1 MSDGQGQLI
10 AWLGREIL
18 PHESDVRRWL
28 GHSQLQWSEVEDV
41 IQESYCR
48 LSALKNTAHITNPRA
63 YFFTVARNVVM
74 DHLRRARVVR
84 METVAEIDNLN
95 VPWDAPTPET
105 IAGARQDL
113 ERVSDLIAQLPDR
126 CRRIFVM
133 RKIEG
138 FSQREIAAALGV
150 SETTVENDVVRGL
163 RHILKAIAEG
173 QKASLPSPQNKNQ
186 PNRAKI
192 R

>member
-1 MSDGQGQLI
+1 MDNGQGQLI

-18 PHESDVRRWL
+18 PHEADVRTWL
-28 GHSQLQWSEVEDV
+28 GRSQLQWSEVEDV

-48 LSALKNTAHITNPRA
+48 LSALKNVAHITNPRA
-63 YFFTVARNVVM
+63 YFFTVARNVVI

-105 IAGARQDL
+105 IAGARQEL
-113 ERVSDLIAQLPDR
+113 ERVSELIAHLPDR

-138 FSQREIAAALGV
+138 LSQREIAATLGV
-150 SETTVENDVVRGL
+150 TETIVENDVVRGL
-163 RHILKAIAEG
+163 RLILKAIADG
-173 QKASLPSPQNKNQ
+173 QIAPLSSPQNKPQ
-186 PNRAKI
+186 TSRAKT

>member
-1 MSDGQGQLI
+1 MDDGQGQLI

-18 PHESDVRRWL
+18 PHEADVRTWL
-28 GHSQLQWSEVEDV
+28 GRSQLQWSEVEDV

-84 METVAEIDNLN
+84 METVAEIDSLN

-105 IAGARQDL
+105 IAGARQEL
-113 ERVSDLIAQLPDR
+113 ERISELIAHLPDR

-133 RKIEG
+133 RKIDG
-138 FSQREIAAALGV
+138 LSQREIAATLGV
-150 SETTVENDVVRGL
+150 TETIVENDVVRGL
-163 RHILKAIAEG
+163 RLILKAIAEG
-173 QKASLPSPQNKNQ
+173 QKEPLSSPQIKTRTS
-186 PNRAKI
+186 RAKT

>member
-1 MSDGQGQLI
+1 MDDGQGQLI

-18 PHESDVRRWL
+18 PHEADVRTWL
-28 GHSQLQWSEVEDV
+28 GRSQLQWSEVEDV

-48 LSALKNTAHITNPRA
+48 LSALKNVAHITNPRA
-63 YFFTVARNVVM
+63 YFFTVARNVVI

-105 IAGARQDL
+105 IAGARQEL
-113 ERVSDLIAQLPDR
+113 ERVSELIAHLPDR

-138 FSQREIAAALGV
+138 LSQREIAATLGV
-150 SETTVENDVVRGL
+150 TETIVENDVVRGL
-163 RHILKAIAEG
+163 RLILKAIADG
-173 QKASLPSPQNKNQ
+173 QMAPLSSPQNKPQ
-186 PNRAKI
+186 TSRAKT